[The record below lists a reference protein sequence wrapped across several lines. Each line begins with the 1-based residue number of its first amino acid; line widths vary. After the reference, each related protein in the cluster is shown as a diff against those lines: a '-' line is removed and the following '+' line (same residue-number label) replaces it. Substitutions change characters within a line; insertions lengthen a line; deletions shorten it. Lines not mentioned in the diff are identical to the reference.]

1 MTDFLH
7 APGFLGTNA
16 HFAADM
22 TLVLSILVALIF
34 TFGAYLAKR
43 AQGIER
49 RFPAGDT
56 RLTQATRLF
65 ARHRWIQTLGAVTN
79 IILVLWLM
87 ILPYRDFVLRDT
99 GGPRVSTFYVITT
112 VHAVVGLFA
121 FAAVILTV
129 FGYAFLN
136 KRYFKGHNRTD
147 PVWLG
152 LHAALIGGLAAGIFD
167 HYLFNLEFH
176 HAVTIFWLIVGLATA
191 ATRVGAE
198 LAKETADTVS
208 IDS

>member
-16 HFAADM
+16 NFAADM

-34 TFGAYLAKR
+34 TFGAYLAKK

-49 RFPAGDT
+49 RYPAGDA

-121 FAAVILTV
+121 FV
-129 FGYAFLN
+129 FGNYVVL
-136 KRYFKGHNRTD
+136 RGHNLMIPTLKFSNYKPYMRIAYVGYMLTTL
-147 PVWLG
+147 LG
-152 LHAALIGGLAAGIFD
+152 IWVYWHWF
-167 HYLFNLEFH
+167 
-176 HAVTIFWLIVGLATA
+176 VTIANPPLF
-191 ATRVGAE
+191 
-198 LAKETADTVS
+198 K
-208 IDS
+208 